1 VITVDEAAQKR
12 AQGVRAPADRPS
24 QRRAFEHGPMGF
36 TRGLSA
42 QTQLRESES
51 GSGLLHFTGHATVYE
66 RGYEMWDYWGPYT
79 EIVSAGAASASLA
92 RADLSVPLV
101 LDHEP
106 LRRIA
111 ITDNGSLVLAEDEV
125 GLAVDAAS
133 LNPRDHDVAYIAVKF
148 ADDLRFEM
156 SFRFRIIR
164 GQWSPDYTEYRID
177 EFDIHRGDVA
187 IVGYG
192 ANPFTTDSELRDGAL
207 PVSRAPRG
215 IDLIHEF
222 DTQLRSLPL

>member
-1 VITVDEAAQKR
+1 VITVDEAAQQR
-12 AQGVRAPADRPS
+12 AQGVRALKDRPS
-24 QRRAFEHGPMGF
+24 QRRAFENGPLGF
-36 TRGLSA
+36 TRGLST
-42 QTQLRESES
+42 QTQLRESSS

-79 EIVSAGAASASLA
+79 EIVSAGAARSSLA
-92 RADLSVPLV
+92 RGDLSVPLV

-111 ITDNGSLVLAEDEV
+111 ITDNGSLSLSEDDI
-125 GLAVDAAS
+125 GLHVDAPS
-133 LNPRDHDVAYIAVKF
+133 LNPKDHDVAYIAVKF

-192 ANPFTTDSELRDGAL
+192 ANPHTTDSELRDAPEIVRAL
-207 PVSRAPRG
+207 RG
-215 IDLIHEF
+215 TDLIHDF
-222 DTQLRSLPL
+222 DTQLRSVPA